1 MTHKRTKKVQVVIM
15 GTVSQESIL
24 DISDR
29 AEGKAKTTE
38 RGVTPKMD
46 QKVEE
51 KIERYRRKTQSTRR

>member
-1 MTHKRTKKVQVVIM
+1 M

-29 AEGKAKTTE
+29 AEGKAETTE

-51 KIERYRRKTQSTRR
+51 KIERYRRKMQSTRR